1 MLRATGLKKIK
12 ASSMLCLIVMLSGL
26 FFLPDNVNGLEQVGD
41 CIYLWYFYYY
51 SDSKYLLHII
61 IKSSEIG

>member
-1 MLRATGLKKIK
+1 
-12 ASSMLCLIVMLSGL
+12 VMLSGL

>member
-1 MLRATGLKKIK
+1 MNIFTLPTLPHKQMLRATGLKKIK

-41 CIYLWYFYYY
+41 CIYL
-51 SDSKYLLHII
+51 
-61 IKSSEIG
+61 